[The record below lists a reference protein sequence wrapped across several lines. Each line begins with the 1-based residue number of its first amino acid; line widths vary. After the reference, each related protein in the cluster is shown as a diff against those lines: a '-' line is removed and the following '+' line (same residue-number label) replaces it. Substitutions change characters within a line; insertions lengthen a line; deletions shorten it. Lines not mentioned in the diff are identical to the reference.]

1 MEKRIELKD
10 VLDLKVLQK
19 IQDSFAESTG
29 IAAIIVD
36 RDGSPLLEYSN
47 FTEYCLTVRKTK
59 ACKDCFH
66 SDAQGG
72 FQASETMSPQ
82 VYLCHAGLVDLA
94 VPIFVADQY
103 VGAILAGQ
111 VRVEPEIM
119 EILQNDPE
127 RDRSDRDLLL
137 RNRHLRELYDETHV
151 STFNRVKEAATLLYT
166 LANYLTEMAH
176 VNIMQQDLHEK
187 DLRLSE
193 ETRLRTEVESALKE
207 ADLKA
212 LQAQINPHFLFN
224 VLNTIGRLA
233 LLEGADRTQEMIY
246 QFSDLM
252 RYNLRRDNAVAET
265 LSSLINYVSNY
276 LSIQKMRLGNR
287 LRYSIDM
294 DPDVADFICPVMTV
308 QPFIENAI
316 NYVVEPRSAG
326 GTIELSAKREN
337 DHAVVTIRDDGPG
350 MPETLVRSLLDGT
363 YRPEGRK
370 NTGIGINNVNKRLKY
385 YFGQEYGVQI
395 NSTEGVGT
403 EIVIRIPET
412 GTSE

>member
-1 MEKRIELKD
+1 
-10 VLDLKVLQK
+10 
-19 IQDSFAESTG
+19 
-29 IAAIIVD
+29 
-36 RDGSPLLEYSN
+36 
-47 FTEYCLTVRKTK
+47 
-59 ACKDCFH
+59 
-66 SDAQGG
+66 
-72 FQASETMSPQ
+72 
-82 VYLCHAGLVDLA
+82 
-94 VPIFVADQY
+94 
-103 VGAILAGQ
+103 
-111 VRVEPEIM
+111 
-119 EILQNDPE
+119 
-127 RDRSDRDLLL
+127 
-137 RNRHLRELYDETHV
+137 
-151 STFNRVKEAATLLYT
+151 
-166 LANYLTEMAH
+166 
-176 VNIMQQDLHEK
+176 
-187 DLRLSE
+187 
-193 ETRLRTEVESALKE
+193 
-207 ADLKA
+207 
-212 LQAQINPHFLFN
+212 
-224 VLNTIGRLA
+224 
-233 LLEGADRTQEMIY
+233 MIY

>member
-1 MEKRIELKD
+1 MEKNIELKD
-10 VLDLKVLQK
+10 VLDLNVLQK

-29 IAAIIVD
+29 LAAIVVD
-36 RDGSPLLEYSN
+36 KEGNPLLEYSN
-47 FTEYCLTVRKTK
+47 FTDYCLSVRKTK

-72 FQASETMSPQ
+72 FQAAESLSPQ

-94 VPIFVADQY
+94 VPIFVDDQY

-119 EILQNDPE
+119 EILQSDPE
-127 RDRSDRDLLL
+127 LNLCDRDLLL
-137 RNRHLRELYDETHV
+137 RNKHLRNLYDDTHI
-151 STFNRVKEAATLLYT
+151 STFNRVKQAAKLLFT

-176 VNIMQQDLHEK
+176 VNMMQQDLHEK
-187 DLRLSE
+187 DLALSE
-193 ETRLRTEVESALKE
+193 ETRLRSEVEAALKE

-252 RYNLRRDNAVAET
+252 RYNLKRDSTVAEP
-265 LSSLINYVSNY
+265 LSSLISYVETY
-276 LSIQKMRLGNR
+276 LSIQKMRLGDR
-287 LRYSIDM
+287 LRYSIDV
-294 DPDVADFICPVMTV
+294 DPAVSDVMCPVMTI

-326 GTIELSAKREN
+326 GSISVSAFREEGHATII
-337 DHAVVTIRDDGPG
+337 IRDDGPG
-350 MPETLVRSLLDGT
+350 MSQELVDSLLDGS
-363 YRPEGRK
+363 YRSGQQK

-385 YFGQEYGVQI
+385 YFGQEYGIRI
-395 NSTEGVGT
+395 NSTVGEGT
-403 EIVIRIPET
+403 EVVIRIPET
-412 GTSE
+412 GLSE

>member
-1 MEKRIELKD
+1 
-10 VLDLKVLQK
+10 
-19 IQDSFAESTG
+19 
-29 IAAIIVD
+29 
-36 RDGSPLLEYSN
+36 
-47 FTEYCLTVRKTK
+47 
-59 ACKDCFH
+59 
-66 SDAQGG
+66 
-72 FQASETMSPQ
+72 
-82 VYLCHAGLVDLA
+82 
-94 VPIFVADQY
+94 
-103 VGAILAGQ
+103 
-111 VRVEPEIM
+111 M

-127 RDRSDRDLLL
+127 INLSDRDLLL